1 MELDRLETDELL
13 QLAGDGN
20 EGAVGPLFARHR
32 DRLRRLVAA
41 RLDRRVAAR
50 LDPSDV
56 VQDALGEASEKLAA
70 FVRDRPV
77 SFYTW
82 LKRLTLVRL
91 SGLHRFHLGMRK
103 RSAARDLDLARTPAA
118 GSSATLFD
126 VLADT
131 GTTPSENAV
140 RNEECELVRNL
151 FDRLDPIDRTF
162 LELRYVERLSM
173 AEIGERL
180 GLSASAVKMR
190 HVRALS
196 RFRGLL
202 EGHFEEPAS

>member
-13 QLAGDGN
+13 QLARDGN
-20 EGAVGPLFARHR
+20 EGALGPLFARHR

-41 RLDRRVAAR
+41 RLDRRVAGR

-56 VQDALGEASEKLAA
+56 VQEALGEASEKLAG

-91 SGLHRFHLGMRK
+91 SGLHRFHLGTRK
-103 RSAARDLDLARTPAA
+103 RSAARDLGLARTPAA
-118 GSSATLFD
+118 CSSATLFD
-126 VLADT
+126 VLAGT
-131 GTTPSENAV
+131 GTTPSEHAI

-151 FDRLDPIDRTF
+151 FDRLQPTDRSF
-162 LELRYVERLSM
+162 LELRYVERLSTS
-173 AEIGERL
+173 EIGERL
-180 GLSASAVKMR
+180 GISASAVKMR
-190 HVRALS
+190 HLRALR
-196 RFRGLL
+196 RFRSLL
-202 EGHFEEPAS
+202 EGPCTESAS